1 MYSLGFARVSN
12 TESRNVDT
20 RMITLLL
27 RFAMLFIRRT
37 HIDFEYTYWFLVH
50 DLSSAIT
57 SPAAYSKSN
66 KLLNATEDR
75 QGITTVAAGTFSSLD
90 DVRVCV
96 HSLLYSI
103 RLPHSILPSM
113 TTHLIMRSVT
123 GWVSRCKDREKSTPK
138 KKSRNKQTNKRNEKS

>member
-20 RMITLLL
+20 QMITLLLL

-138 KKSRNKQTNKRNEKS
+138 KIEKQTNKQTQ

>member
-1 MYSLGFARVSN
+1 MYSLGFARVPN

-20 RMITLLL
+20 QMITLLLL

-75 QGITTVAAGTFSSLD
+75 QGITTVAAGTFCSLD

-123 GWVSRCKDREKSTPK
+123 GCEKSTPK
-138 KKSRNKQTNKRNEKS
+138 KIEKQTNAMRNREEAEIF